1 MWPDVIILAKPDI
14 DCRLGLMDSA
24 KPQISALKVAACLWV
39 IWGLVHMLAGVMVM
53 AQTTSQGFAV
63 IADAIDPMLLVAEHH
78 PAVGG
83 VLGQHGF
90 NLFWFGAVTL
100 IGAIFI

>member
-1 MWPDVIILAKPDI
+1 MTKT
-14 DCRLGLMDSA
+14 
-24 KPQISALKVAACLWV
+24 QISALKVAACLWV

-63 IADAIDPMLLVAEHH
+63 IADAVDPMLLVAEHR

-83 VLGQHGF
+83 VLGQHSF
-90 NLFWFGAVTL
+90 NLFWFAAVTL

>member
-1 MWPDVIILAKPDI
+1 M
-14 DCRLGLMDSA
+14 
-24 KPQISALKVAACLWV
+24 

-63 IADAIDPMLLVAEHH
+63 IADAVDLMLLVAEHH

-83 VLGQHGF
+83 VLGQHGAHEQRDGVGRTG
-90 NLFWFGAVTL
+90 NHVSTAAQKTANESRQRSGVQT
-100 IGAIFI
+100 